1 MSELLVTIS
10 LNCCRTAL
18 NCCRRASVNLSRYSE
33 AIIYTN
39 TFSNMGESNDSINSI
54 LLENIDKEI
63 PINFSLLTTPTKDT
77 SSIGKTS
84 TISKLENYIDEN
96 YDEAAKIQLKQAIL
110 REVKQLI
117 PNETK
122 EKGHLDELL
131 RSLHSQIF
139 SLKSE
144 IRFLREEEKEKNNV
158 IRTLLRQN
166 SCECKSSSPCESPKI
181 DNNSEKNEE
190 YCDTSISTNSNP
202 VQSDNERQPTKLAKQ
217 NSRVKDIQIDRVIQV
232 HPDERTHLTNTEDT
246 SPDIN
251 EMSHE

>member
-39 TFSNMGESNDSINSI
+39 TFSNMGKSNDSINSI
-54 LLENIDKEI
+54 LLENINKEI
-63 PINFSLLTTPTKDT
+63 PINFSLLTTPAKDT

-96 YDEAAKIQLKQAIL
+96 YDEAAKIQQKQAIL

-144 IRFLREEEKEKNNV
+144 IRFLREEEKK
-158 IRTLLRQN
+158 
-166 SCECKSSSPCESPKI
+166 
-181 DNNSEKNEE
+181 
-190 YCDTSISTNSNP
+190 
-202 VQSDNERQPTKLAKQ
+202 KQ
-217 NSRVKDIQIDRVIQV
+217 C
-232 HPDERTHLTNTEDT
+232 H
-246 SPDIN
+246 
-251 EMSHE
+251 